1 MSKIWIDKAQRLG
14 DGSIGGAM
22 DLASA
27 PGRVVW
33 HTTESGSGDDAFRA
47 VAAHLIRVS
56 AEPHLLY
63 APTTDR
69 LGQFGPLNQSA
80 RALRNDGS
88 TRTNRVGKVCIQIEV
103 LGRAA
108 KPFTATWKPGPN
120 FRAMM
125 AAIRSWNVPDTFPA
139 GRLAK
144 SAADA
149 TNRPR
154 SVWLTKGGHYG
165 HANIPGND
173 HWDPGNI
180 DKSALFEAADGKP
193 APGTGPKPP
202 EPPKPQKPVVDL
214 SNLIAAARRDP
225 GLPQGGKTHKADVLV
240 VEKALV
246 AEGLLPAQWAD
257 GSFGTRTVEA
267 YAALQR
273 RYGYTGAEA
282 DGIPGRTTLGK
293 LGAEHGFTV
302 KA

>member
-1 MSKIWIDKAQRLG
+1 MGTNWIEKAQRLG

-22 DLASA
+22 DHPSI

-33 HTTESGSGDDAFRA
+33 HTTESGAGDDAFRS
-47 VAAHLIRVS
+47 VTSHLIGVS

-63 APTTDR
+63 DPTTDR
-69 LGQFGPLNQSA
+69 LGQFGPLNASA

-103 LGRAA
+103 LGRAG

-120 FRAMM
+120 YRAMM
-125 AAIRSWNVPDTFPA
+125 TAIRSWKIPDTFPA
-139 GRLAK
+139 GRIAT
-144 SAADA
+144 SGADA

-154 SVWLTKGGHYG
+154 TIWMSKGGHYG

-180 DKSALFEAADGKP
+180 DKSALFEAAPVGS
-193 APGTGPKPP
+193 PGAGGPTPS
-202 EPPKPQKPVVDL
+202 KPVVDL
-214 SNLIAAARRDP
+214 SNVVAAARRDP

-257 GSFGTRTVEA
+257 GSFGSRTVEA
-267 YAALQR
+267 YASLQR
-273 RYGYTGAEA
+273 RYGFSGTDAN
-282 DGIPGRTTLGK
+282 GIPGQTTLKRLGK
-293 LGAEHGFTV
+293 EHGFTV

>member
-1 MSKIWIDKAQRLG
+1 MSTNWIEKARRLG

-22 DLASA
+22 DHPSV

-33 HTTESGSGDDAFRA
+33 HTTESGTGDDAFKA
-47 VAAHLIRVS
+47 VAAHLISVT

-63 APTTDR
+63 DPTTDR
-69 LGQFGPLNQSA
+69 LGQFGPLNHSA

-108 KPFTATWKPGPN
+108 KPFTKTWEPGPN
-120 FRAMM
+120 YRAMM
-125 AAIRSWNVPDTFPA
+125 AAIRSWKIPDTFPA
-139 GRLAK
+139 GRLAT
-144 SAADA
+144 SASDA

-154 SVWLTKGGHYG
+154 TVWMSKGGHYG

-173 HWDPGNI
+173 HWDPGDI
-180 DKSALFEAADGKP
+180 DRSALFEAAPVEG
-193 APGTGPKPP
+193 GTGTTPA
-202 EPPKPQKPVVDL
+202 KPVVDL

-225 GLPQGGKTHKADVLV
+225 GLPQGGTTHKADVLV

-246 AEGLLPAQWAD
+246 AEGLLPSRWAD

-273 RYGYTGAEA
+273 RYGYSGGDAN
-282 DGIPGRTTLGK
+282 GIPGQTTLRK
-293 LGAEHGFTV
+293 LGQHHGFTV

>member
-1 MSKIWIDKAQRLG
+1 MSKIWIEKAQRLG
-14 DGSIGGAM
+14 DGGIGGAM
-22 DLASA
+22 DHHPSV

-33 HTTESGSGDDAFRA
+33 HTTESGAGDAAFRA

-63 APTTDR
+63 DPATDR
-69 LGQFGPLNQSA
+69 LGQFGPLDKCA

-120 FRAMM
+120 FKAMM
-125 AAIRSWNVPDTFPA
+125 AAIRSWGIPDTFPA
-139 GRLAK
+139 GRLST

-154 SVWLTKGGHYG
+154 SVWMAKGGHYG

-180 DKSALFEAADGKP
+180 DKSALFEAASVAKP
-193 APGTGPKPP
+193 VPGTGTKPS
-202 EPPKPQKPVVDL
+202 KPSKPVVDL
-214 SNLIAAARRDP
+214 SNVVAAARRDP
-225 GLPQGGKTHKADVLV
+225 ALPQGGKTHRADVLV

-273 RYGYTGAEA
+273 RYGFSGTQA
-282 DGIPGRTTLGK
+282 DGIPGRTTLSK

>member
-1 MSKIWIDKAQRLG
+1 MGTNWIEKAQRLG

-22 DLASA
+22 DHPSI

-33 HTTESGSGDDAFRA
+33 HTTESGAGDDAFRSVSA
-47 VAAHLIRVS
+47 YLISVS

-63 APTTDR
+63 DPTTDR
-69 LGQFGPLNQSA
+69 LGQYGPLNASA

-103 LGRAA
+103 LGRAG

-120 FRAMM
+120 YRAMM
-125 AAIRSWNVPDTFPA
+125 AAIRSWKIPDTFPA
-139 GRLAK
+139 GRLAT
-144 SAADA
+144 SGADA

-154 SVWLTKGGHYG
+154 TIWMSKGGHYG

-180 DKSALFEAADGKP
+180 DKSALFEAAPVGS
-193 APGTGPKPP
+193 PGAGGPTPS
-202 EPPKPQKPVVDL
+202 KPVVDL
-214 SNLIAAARRDP
+214 SNVIAAARRDP

-257 GSFGTRTVEA
+257 GSFGSRTVEA
-267 YAALQR
+267 YASLQR
-273 RYGYTGAEA
+273 RYGFSGADA
-282 DGIPGRTTLGK
+282 NGIPGQTTLKK
-293 LGAEHGFTV
+293 LGKEHGFTV

>member
-1 MSKIWIDKAQRLG
+1 MSTNWIEKAQRLG

-22 DLASA
+22 DLPSV

-33 HTTESGSGDDAFRA
+33 HTTESGAGDAAFTA
-47 VAAHLIRVS
+47 VSAHLISVS

-63 APTTDR
+63 DPTTDR

-108 KPFTATWKPGPN
+108 KPFTKTWKPGPN
-120 FRAMM
+120 YRAMM
-125 AAIRSWNVPDTFPA
+125 AAIRSWKIPDTFPA
-139 GRLAK
+139 GRLAT
-144 SAADA
+144 SGADA

-154 SVWLTKGGHYG
+154 TVWMSKGGHYG

-173 HWDPGNI
+173 HWDPGDI
-180 DKSALFEAADGKP
+180 DKAALFAAAPVEPGSGTTP
-193 APGTGPKPP
+193 A
-202 EPPKPQKPVVDL
+202 KPVVDL

-225 GLPQGGKTHKADVLV
+225 GLPQGGTTHKKDVLV

-246 AEGLLPAQWAD
+246 AEGLLPARWAD

-273 RYGYTGAEA
+273 RYGFSGGDAN
-282 DGIPGRTTLGK
+282 GIPGQTTLSR
-293 LGAEHGFTV
+293 LGRQHGFTV

>member
-1 MSKIWIDKAQRLG
+1 MSTIWIEKAQRLG

-22 DLASA
+22 DHPSA
-27 PGRVVW
+27 PARVVW
-33 HTTESGSGDDAFRA
+33 HTTESGTGDDAFRA

-63 APTTDR
+63 DPTTDR
-69 LGQFGPLNQSA
+69 LGQFGPLDKSA
-80 RALRNDGS
+80 RALKNDGS
-88 TRTNRVGKVCIQIEV
+88 TRTNRVGKACIQIEV

-120 FRAMM
+120 FKVMM
-125 AAIRSWNVPDTFPA
+125 AAIRSWKIPDTFPA
-139 GRLAK
+139 GRLAT
-144 SAADA
+144 SGADA

-154 SVWLTKGGHYG
+154 TVWMTKGGHYG

-180 DKSALFEAADGKP
+180 DKSALFEAAPAGKP
-193 APGTGPKPP
+193 APGTGTKPP
-202 EPPKPQKPVVDL
+202 KRVVDL
-214 SNLIAAARRDP
+214 SNLVAAARRDP
-225 GLPQGGKTHKADVLV
+225 GLPQGGTTHKADVLV

-273 RYGYTGAEA
+273 RYGFSGADA
-282 DGIPGRTTLGK
+282 NGIPGQTTLSK
-293 LGAEHGFTV
+293 LGKEHGFTV

>member
-1 MSKIWIDKAQRLG
+1 MGTNWIEKAQRLG

-22 DLASA
+22 DHPSI

-33 HTTESGSGDDAFRA
+33 HTTESGAGDDAFRS
-47 VAAHLIRVS
+47 VSAHLISVS

-63 APTTDR
+63 DPTTDR
-69 LGQFGPLNQSA
+69 LGQFGPLNASA

-103 LGRAA
+103 LGRAG

-120 FRAMM
+120 YRAMM
-125 AAIRSWNVPDTFPA
+125 AAIRSWKIPDTFPA
-139 GRLAK
+139 GRIAT
-144 SAADA
+144 SGADA

-154 SVWLTKGGHYG
+154 TIWMSKGGHYG

-180 DKSALFEAADGKP
+180 DKSALFEAAPIGS
-193 APGTGPKPP
+193 PGAGGTTPP
-202 EPPKPQKPVVDL
+202 KPVVDL
-214 SNLIAAARRDP
+214 SNVIAAARRDP

-257 GSFGTRTVEA
+257 GSFGSRTVEA
-267 YAALQR
+267 YASLQR
-273 RYGYTGAEA
+273 RYGFSGTDAN
-282 DGIPGRTTLGK
+282 GIPGQTTLKRLGK
-293 LGAEHGFTV
+293 EHGFTV

>member
-1 MSKIWIDKAQRLG
+1 MGTNWIEKAQRLG

-22 DLASA
+22 DSPSI

-33 HTTESGSGDDAFRA
+33 HTTESGAGDDAFRS
-47 VAAHLIRVS
+47 VTAHLISVS

-63 APTTDR
+63 DPTTDR
-69 LGQFGPLNQSA
+69 LGQFGPLNASA

-103 LGRAA
+103 LGRAG

-120 FRAMM
+120 YRAMM
-125 AAIRSWNVPDTFPA
+125 AAIRSWKIPDTFPA
-139 GRLAK
+139 GRLAT
-144 SAADA
+144 SGADA

-154 SVWLTKGGHYG
+154 TIWMSKGGHYG

-180 DKSALFEAADGKP
+180 DKSALFEAAPVGKP
-193 APGTGPKPP
+193 APGGTTPS
-202 EPPKPQKPVVDL
+202 KPVVDL
-214 SNLIAAARRDP
+214 SNVIAAARRDP

-257 GSFGTRTVEA
+257 GSFGSRTVEA
-267 YAALQR
+267 YASLQR
-273 RYGYTGAEA
+273 RYGFSGADA
-282 DGIPGRTTLGK
+282 NGIPGQTTLKRLGK
-293 LGAEHGFTV
+293 ERGFTV
-302 KA
+302 KG